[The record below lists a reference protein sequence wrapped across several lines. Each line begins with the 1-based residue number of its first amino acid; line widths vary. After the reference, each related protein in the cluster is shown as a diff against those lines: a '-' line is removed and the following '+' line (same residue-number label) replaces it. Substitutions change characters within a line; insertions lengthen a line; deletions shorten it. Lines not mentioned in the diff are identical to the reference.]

1 MNHFLDGFKR
11 FADFEGRAT
20 RTQYWM
26 FVLFCLIFYI
36 LALVLDSMVG
46 GEIFTVL
53 FMLAIII
60 PSLSLCARRL
70 HDTGRS
76 GWWQL
81 LVLIPYLGSLI
92 LLLFCIIESEPGTN
106 QYGDNPQGVD
116 A

>member
-1 MNHFLDGFKR
+1 
-11 FADFEGRAT
+11 
-20 RTQYWM
+20 
-26 FVLFCLIFYI
+26 
-36 LALVLDSMVG
+36 MVG
-46 GEIFTVL
+46 GGIFTVL

-92 LLLFCIIESEPGTN
+92 LLVFCIIESEPGTN